1 MATAQTDAQR
11 THQHIAVRLSLQ
23 LRTSAFWSSPIMP
36 SRILLQRGG
45 SLSMNRFLLISLLA
59 SAGAWILIRTS
70 HSPNRVIPVAE
81 AAAKLQQAW
90 ADHHTTA

>member
-1 MATAQTDAQR
+1 
-11 THQHIAVRLSLQ
+11 
-23 LRTSAFWSSPIMP
+23 
-36 SRILLQRGG
+36 
-45 SLSMNRFLLISLLA
+45 MNRFLLISLLA

-70 HSPNRVIPVAE
+70 YSQNRVIPVAD

>member
-1 MATAQTDAQR
+1 LPLDR
-11 THQHIAVRLSLQ
+11 D
-23 LRTSAFWSSPIMP
+23 
-36 SRILLQRGG
+36 RILGDNELGLRKFRDFRILVIPNNAFAHPTANVGAP
-45 SLSMNRFLLISLLA
+45 SMNRFLLISLLA